1 MKKIYH
7 FNYDCYNSEVVITI
21 DTHLFTKAK
30 AQSVLDFFDWDYD
43 KKADPIDEAV
53 KKYALH
59 SIWIGMRYDYNL
71 YGVREY
77 INKESEGY
85 IPLGKETGTPYS
97 MSDGYKSVALV
108 DRVFEN
114 EKEAMQFMRRIV
126 MQKASEKVR

>member
-85 IPLGKETGTPYS
+85 IPLGKETGIDIIEFYPFTLN
-97 MSDGYKSVALV
+97 DGYLGL
-108 DRVFEN
+108 
-114 EKEAMQFMRRIV
+114 
-126 MQKASEKVR
+126 EKVEVTEE